1 VKAIVYAAEKDVL
14 QACATIEKSRGNDA

>member
-14 QACATIEKSRGNDA
+14 QACATIEKSCGNDA